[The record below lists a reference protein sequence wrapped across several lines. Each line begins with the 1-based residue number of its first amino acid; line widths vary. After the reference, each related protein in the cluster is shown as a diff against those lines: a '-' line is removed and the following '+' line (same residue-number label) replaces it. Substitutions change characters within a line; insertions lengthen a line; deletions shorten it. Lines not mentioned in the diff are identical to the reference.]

1 MACASSSSKPISCS
15 LLGNGKIDEI
25 KVTET
30 KPPLINEQCFVSE
43 YKCDLYNAGYV
54 SYTWRHLFGAL
65 MNMSILSLLNTW
77 GTYTI
82 GGTKISVTN
91 LQSLKRM
98 PSEAGLFNLWN
109 ALHQKQKNQHLTL
122 NLTQLKQNFL
132 WYSALRSS
140 LVHFT
145 ISWTHLD
152 FFSLN
157 LRMMAWSCQSKR
169 YSFISLLFVLKC
181 LLWKKKKKPFVNQLL
196 QPASNF
202 FAKMV

>member
-1 MACASSSSKPISCS
+1 MGKLMRSKWQKPSHLS
-15 LLGNGKIDEI
+15 LTN
-25 KVTET
+25 
-30 KPPLINEQCFVSE
+30 
-43 YKCDLYNAGYV
+43 NA
-54 SYTWRHLFGAL
+54 LFLNTNVICVMQVMWAIHDDTYFRAL
-65 MNMSILSLLNTW
+65 MNTSILSLLNTW

-82 GGTKISVTN
+82 EGTKISVTN